1 MRNILNIKNMKKL
14 VQQFLRE
21 PARTSHK
28 ILILGAFA
36 ALCGTVVLVQQGWNS
51 APTVASTRGS
61 ATGLSVLG
69 DSAKLTKQ
77 QKFFLPVAEQL
88 LVQGADAGFVKQVLN
103 DTNLAFYEKLTKIN
117 IATHPPEPKP
127 LPATPPKKRV
137 NPYEYAYNDLAM
149 KKASE
154 FLLANDSLLSAAEQM
169 YRVPKEAIT
178 SIMWIETRFGDFLGD
193 YHVSS
198 VYMSYAMAT
207 QPKFLQKNKDRLKA
221 DFSAYYEKQ
230 MQAKVE
236 AGKELTAQDTAD
248 VLTKWAVIEEKMM
261 EKAQKK
267 ASWAIG
273 ELIALQ
279 QMRKISPIPIQQL
292 RGSWAGAF
300 GLSQFIP
307 SSYVK
312 LAVDGNGDGKIN
324 LFDVRDAAHSVGH
337 YLSNAGWGASKK
349 ARHRAVYNYN
359 HSDDYVNA
367 VLGLCTRLEK
377 KSPELAKE
385 LAKMAVNRTAEKN

>member
-1 MRNILNIKNMKKL
+1 MRNTLNIQNMKKL

-21 PARTSHK
+21 PASTSHK
-28 ILILGAFA
+28 IVILGAFA
-36 ALCGTVVLVQQGWNS
+36 ALCGMVVLVQQGWNS
-51 APTVASTRGS
+51 APTVASTRG
-61 ATGLSVLG
+61 TGTSTSILG
-69 DSAKLTKQ
+69 DTAKLGKQ

-88 LVQGADAGFVKQVLN
+88 LAQGADAGFVKQLLS
-103 DTNLAFYEKLTKIN
+103 DSGLAFYEKLTKIN
-117 IATHPPEPKP
+117 VAVRPPEPKP
-127 LPATPPKKRV
+127 APVKKPV
-137 NPYEYAYNDLAM
+137 NPYDYAQNDLAM

-169 YRVPKEAIT
+169 YHVPKEAIT
-178 SIMWIETRFGDFLGD
+178 SIMWIETRFGDFLGN
-193 YHVSS
+193 YHVPS

-207 QPKFLQKNKDRLKA
+207 QPNFLQKNKDRLKA
-221 DFSAYYEKQ
+221 DFSAYHEKL
-230 MQAKVE
+230 MQAKAE
-236 AGKELTAQDTAD
+236 KGKELTAQDTAD
-248 VLTKWAVIEEKMM
+248 VLTKWATIEEKMM

-273 ELIALQ
+273 ELLALQ
-279 QMRKISPIPIQQL
+279 QMRKVSPIPIQQL

-337 YLSNAGWGASKK
+337 YLSTAGWGTSKK

-359 HSDDYVNA
+359 HSEDYVNA

-377 KSPELAKE
+377 KSPQLAKE
-385 LAKMAVNRTAEKN
+385 LAKMAVNRSAEKN